1 MFSEVLRIKPV
12 LDTATTKQMEQSLS
26 SRFARVAQRFGQ
38 GLKAVV
44 KGSIIGISLGL
55 LSKLLN
61 PIEALEDKIKKL
73 MGEGTDIRDLAE
85 RFGSSSGEVR
95 QLQDVAQTLGVTP
108 DQFKD
113 MLMKYAEA
121 IEKGRE
127 ELSNPFVAP
136 SPSTVAVK
144 EFIGEKNIVKS
155 FTDFISGLKAVGQ
168 GPGDRVQLAPGQF
181 RQRTGAEARQAVEK
195 EVFGQAQFGGAKR
208 LIDANIPDI
217 AKSINEPNVQK
228 LTEAFNKT
236 ASLADQKRAL
246 DVQADT
252 SDFLNAAA
260 KLNEKMITDMAAS
273 ERLQAERD
281 TKQLASYDDLRKAAN
296 GIEELKGG
304 FIELSNYAAKGIG
317 YLGELTQFV
326 SGLKNSRVFNL
337 FNGGRKE

>member
-12 LDTATTKQMEQSLS
+12 LDTATTKQMEQTLS
-26 SRFARVAQRFGQ
+26 ARFARVAQRFGK
-38 GLKAVV
+38 GLQAVV
-44 KGSIIGISLGL
+44 KGSILGISLGL
-55 LSKLLN
+55 ISKLLN
-61 PIEALEDKIKKL
+61 PIEALEEKIKSL
-73 MGEGTDIRDLAE
+73 LGQGSDIRDIAE
-85 RFGSSSGEVR
+85 RFGATGGEVR

-113 MLMKYAEA
+113 MLTKYAEA

-136 SPSTVAVK
+136 SPSTIAVK

-155 FTDFISGLKAVGQ
+155 FTDFLSGLKAIGQ

-181 RQRTGAEARQAVEK
+181 RQRTGAEARTAVEK
-195 EVFGQAQFGGAKR
+195 EVFGQQQFGGARK
-208 LIDANIPDI
+208 LIEANLPEI
-217 AKSINEPNVQK
+217 AKKINEPSIEQLNNAV
-228 LTEAFNKT
+228 NKT

-246 DVQADT
+246 DVQTQT
-252 SDFLNAAA
+252 SDFLNATA

-273 ERLQAERD
+273 ERLQMERD
-281 TKQLASYDDLRKAAN
+281 TKQLQSYDDLRKAAN
-296 GIEELKGG
+296 GIEELQGLL
-304 FIELSNYAAKGIG
+304 INVSNIAAKGIG